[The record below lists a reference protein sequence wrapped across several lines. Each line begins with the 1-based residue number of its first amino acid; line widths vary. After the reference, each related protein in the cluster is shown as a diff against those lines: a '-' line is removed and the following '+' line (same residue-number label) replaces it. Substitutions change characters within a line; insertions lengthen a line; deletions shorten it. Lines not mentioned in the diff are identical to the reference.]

1 MYPYQTAD
9 PSHTAA
15 YLWEPVFEI
24 LRRSRATK
32 ILDAGC
38 GNGAFVSEAVR
49 RGFQAAGCDSS
60 ADGIRIARESH
71 PGIRF
76 EQLSVYD
83 EPQAIPGAPFDAVV
97 SLEVIEHLERPREL
111 LRFARR
117 LLEREGRLILSTPYH
132 GYLKNLAISLAGAWD
147 RHWSPLWDGGHVKF
161 FSRATLSTLLRDGGF
176 RVIDFRGA
184 GRLPWLWK
192 SMIVVAEPVA

>member
-1 MYPYQTAD
+1 MYRYYSSD

-24 LRRSRATK
+24 LRDAGAVR

-38 GNGAFVSEAVR
+38 GNGAFVAEAAR
-49 RGFQAAGCDSS
+49 RGFQAAGCDPS

-71 PGIRF
+71 PGNCF

-83 EPQAIPGAPFDAVV
+83 DPPSILGAPFDALV

-111 LRFARR
+111 LRFSRD
-117 LLEREGRLILSTPYH
+117 LLDREGRLILSTPYH

-147 RHWSPLWDGGHVKF
+147 RHWDPRWDGGHVKF
-161 FSRATLSTLLRDGGF
+161 FSRATLAALLEEEGF
-176 RVIDFRGA
+176 RLTEFRGA
-184 GRLPWLWK
+184 GRLLWLWK
-192 SMIVVAEPVA
+192 SMILVAEPVA